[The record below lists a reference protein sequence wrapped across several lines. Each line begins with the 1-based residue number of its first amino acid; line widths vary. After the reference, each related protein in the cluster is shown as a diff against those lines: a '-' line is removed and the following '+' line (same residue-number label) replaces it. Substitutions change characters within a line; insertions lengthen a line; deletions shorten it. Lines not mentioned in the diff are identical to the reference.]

1 MRTSMPQ
8 VVNSPDLFKSAK
20 CAVAIPVH
28 HPLVGEALVQASLDP
43 GTLSIGF
50 YSIGSRRRIV
60 SGPRRGRFTS
70 EGRPTPFGRGGCTAC
85 RRHQRRTTSGVW
97 PLKQL
102 GLARLTLSAADIK
115 REPLYSNARLVW
127 SYRNRWIPIG
137 LRIRV
142 LELLAEE
149 GPIRLANLLASTG
162 SNEADPAAGD
172 VWRLLAPICLK
183 SSFPKRPWVQQT
195 LVRCRN

>member
-1 MRTSMPQ
+1 MRTSMSQ

-28 HPLVGEALVQASLDP
+28 HPLVGETLVQASLDP
-43 GTLSIGF
+43 DTLSINFIRSVTVGA
-50 YSIGSRRRIV
+50 SSVALDAVVLVRKDGRRLLDVEDVRPVVGI
-60 SGPRRGRFTS
+60 SEDNLRRL
-70 EGRPTPFGRGGCTAC
+70 A
-85 RRHQRRTTSGVW
+85 
-97 PLKQL
+97 LKQL

-127 SYRNRWIPIG
+127 SYRNRSIPIG

-142 LELLAEE
+142 LELLAED
-149 GPIRLANLLASTG
+149 GPMRLANLLASTG
-162 SNEADPAAGD
+162 SNEADPAAS
-172 VWRLLAPICLK
+172 VLALACANLLEIELSETPLG
-183 SSFPKRPWVQQT
+183 PQT